1 MHPGGWPVAEDSR
14 VPPLPQ
20 RVPGRNRGSG
30 TGPLLPP
37 VVLSESVL
45 QRIRA
50 ALDGAADLDD
60 AEDKTSPL
68 QDAAEGKVSSRQ
80 NAATSE
86 RPASLSRPVRDPGR
100 GPEPPVG
107 TVRPRWPSPGQMRL
121 QQTNLRLSP
130 RPGWAGWLR
139 RSRRHRTPRPS
150 PRPPQTYRP
159 TRRRPLLSRPRQYN
173 TRISKTART
182 RRPARRRRRPIGRT
196 GRPAR
201 RRHSPAGRRQ
211 RSAPRSQD
219 RRGRRHSAEAITAA
233 GTGPSA
239 RPHR

>member
-1 MHPGGWPVAEDSR
+1 MFRPFHSVFQAETEVRAPGRYCRRWCCRSPSCSAYVLHLTVRQTLTMPRTRRHRCRTPPRARCHRGR
-14 VPPLPQ
+14 TRPLPSGQ
-20 RVPGRNRGSG
+20 HPCPGRCG
-30 TGPLLPP
+30 T
-37 VVLSESVL
+37 
-45 QRIRA
+45 RA
-50 ALDGAADLDD
+50 AG
-60 AEDKTSPL
+60 
-68 QDAAEGKVSSRQ
+68 
-80 NAATSE
+80 
-86 RPASLSRPVRDPGR
+86 LSRLWAQSGHGGR
-100 GPEPPVG
+100 P
-107 TVRPRWPSPGQMRL
+107 PGQMRL

-219 RRGRRHSAEAITAA
+219 RRGRRHLRRSHHCRGDGAVGPTA
-233 GTGPSA
+233 SVLL
-239 RPHR
+239 